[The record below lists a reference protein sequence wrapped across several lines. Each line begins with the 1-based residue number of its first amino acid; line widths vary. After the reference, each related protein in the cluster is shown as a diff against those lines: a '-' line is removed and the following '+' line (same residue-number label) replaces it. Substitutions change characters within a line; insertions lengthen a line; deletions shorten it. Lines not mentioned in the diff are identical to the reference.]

1 MPVTKRLG
9 YALAALLATGAMLA
23 PLDTPVPST
32 RQVVGAGILAVVL
45 WTRLFIL
52 WETSH
57 E

>member
-9 YALAALLATGAMLA
+9 YAIAALLTTVATLA

-32 RQVVGAGILAVVL
+32 RHVVGAGLLAIVL

-52 WETSH
+52 WETPH

>member
-1 MPVTKRLG
+1 VTKRLG

-32 RQVVGAGILAVVL
+32 RQIVGAGILAVVL

-52 WETSH
+52 WETPH

>member
-1 MPVTKRLG
+1 MTKRLG
-9 YALAALLATGAMLA
+9 YALAALLTTAAMLA
-23 PLDTPVPST
+23 SLDTPVPST

>member
-1 MPVTKRLG
+1 VTKRLG
-9 YALAALLATGAMLA
+9 YALAALLTTVATLA

-32 RQVVGAGILAVVL
+32 RHVVGAGLLAVVF

-52 WETSH
+52 WETPH